1 MGFTL
6 PFRYNSPTFQ
16 VFLVG
21 LICFCCPGMYN
32 ALTGM
37 GGGGKSST
45 DAVNNANTALSVTFT
60 VCSLIGAPVY
70 NIFGHRVIIPAAL
83 TYVLFVG
90 SFLSD
95 SSAFTIIAGA
105 VLGIGAGFLWTAQAG
120 VMMSYPNESEK
131 GKAFSIFWMIF
142 NLGATIGAAIPLGNN
157 WTNTTTSNVN
167 IGTYIGFMVLMA
179 FGAFL
184 ALGLAPPSK
193 VIRSDGTH
201 VSLHKYSNW
210 KREAVEVFKLFINW
224 RMLIL
229 IPLFAGSNW
238 FYTYQFQVYNGGGYF
253 NLRARSL
260 NNILYWLFQIIG
272 GGFIGWML
280 DWKALGGRRRRAL
293 IGNTFVLVICVAI
306 WVGAIFVQKNFT
318 YESAKALATID
329 KVDVYSPGYA
339 GMAVEYAFFGFFDS
353 VFQGTIYWL
362 LGTMT
367 NDTERAA
374 RYGGFYKTIQNAF
387 AAVAS
392 QLDVNKVPFMTQ
404 LVIIFAVNV
413 VGILLAYVVCF
424 TVPDVTV
431 EEIDNL
437 QGVRGVETM
446 VGGRL
451 EDDAGAPN
459 KVELDSKENL

>member
-1 MGFTL
+1 ML
-6 PFRYNSPTFQ
+6 TF
-16 VFLVG
+16 
-21 LICFCCPGMYN
+21 
-32 ALTGM
+32 A
-37 GGGGKSST
+37 
-45 DAVNNANTALSVTFT
+45 
-60 VCSLIGAPVY
+60 
-70 NIFGHRVIIPAAL
+70 R
-83 TYVLFVG
+83 
-90 SFLSD
+90 
-95 SSAFTIIAGA
+95 
-105 VLGIGAGFLWTAQAG
+105 
-120 VMMSYPNESEK
+120 
-131 GKAFSIFWMIF
+131 
-142 NLGATIGAAIPLGNN
+142 GATIGAAIPLGNN
-157 WTNTTTSNVN
+157 WNNTTTSNVN

-184 ALGLAPPSK
+184 ALGMASPNK

-201 VSLHKYSNW
+201 VSLHKFSNW
-210 KREAVEVFKLFINW
+210 KREAIEVFKLFINW

-260 NNILYWLFQIIG
+260 NNMLYWLFQIIG

-280 DWKALGGRRRRAL
+280 DSKMFGGRRQRAI
-293 IGNTFVLVICVAI
+293 IGNTFVLVICVALWI
-306 WVGAIFVQKNFT
+306 GAIFVQKNFT

-329 KVDVYSPGYA
+329 KTDVFSPNYA
-339 GMAVEYAFFGFFDS
+339 GLAVEYAFFGFMDS
-353 VFQGTIYWL
+353 IYQGFIYWL
-362 LGTMT
+362 MGTMT

-392 QLDVNKVPFMTQ
+392 QLDAQRIPFMTQ
-404 LVIIFAVNV
+404 LIVVFAVNV

-437 QGVRGVETM
+437 QGVAGKETI

-459 KVELDSKENL
+459 KLEMENKEYM